1 MVELVP
7 CLDNGSPVVG
17 KRGTDDGRVLG
28 QTSIRGPGE
37 QGCGSGG
44 AGGQQGG
51 QQGGY
56 SHDPV
61 ATARALW

>member
-17 KRGTDDGRVLG
+17 KRGTDDGRVLR
-28 QTSIRGPGE
+28 QTSIQGPGE

-44 AGGQQGG
+44 AGG